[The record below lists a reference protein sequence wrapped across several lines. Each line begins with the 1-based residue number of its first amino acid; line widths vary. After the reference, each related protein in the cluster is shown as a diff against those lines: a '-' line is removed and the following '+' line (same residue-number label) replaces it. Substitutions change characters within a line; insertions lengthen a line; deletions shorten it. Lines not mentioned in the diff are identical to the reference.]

1 LENKTKQNKR
11 NVEWYYFPNIFEEA
25 TKNDSNIM
33 LKYNNK
39 VKNNMSGMKRKTE
52 I

>member
-1 LENKTKQNKR
+1 MWSGITFPTSLKR
-11 NVEWYYFPNIFEEA
+11 PQ
-25 TKNDSNIM
+25 KNDSNIM